1 MMPDIVALPWEEGE
15 KLLQEAQV
23 AYVTEITRSTRDF
36 FPVDTNRMYVIRQ
49 REAEGKLLV
58 TLAAKQVPA
67 KEV

>member
-1 MMPDIVALPWEEGE
+1 MIPDIVALPWEKGE

-23 AYVTEITRSTRDF
+23 AYVTEIIRSTRDF

-49 REAEGKLLV
+49 REAEGKVLV